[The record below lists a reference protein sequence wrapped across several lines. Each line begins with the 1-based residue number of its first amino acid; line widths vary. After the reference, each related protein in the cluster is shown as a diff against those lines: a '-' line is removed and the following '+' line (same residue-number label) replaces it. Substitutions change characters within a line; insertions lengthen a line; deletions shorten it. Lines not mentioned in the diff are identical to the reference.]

1 VAARPYR
8 LWTPPAPRIVVIQY
22 DSMEQMQAAFNNT
35 AFKEAL
41 VVGGK
46 YSTQRIFGVE
56 GLAP

>member
-1 VAARPYR
+1 
-8 LWTPPAPRIVVIQY
+8 
-22 DSMEQMQAAFNNT
+22 MEQMQAAFNNT

-41 VVGGK
+41 AIGSK